1 LPVAHR
7 KLIVVFVAVS
17 VLVGLA
23 GEAIAGAVAQRATL
37 TQPTFVIKG
46 RGWGHGVGL
55 SQYGAY
61 GLARQGTSYDRIL
74 AHYYPG
80 TTLGPAPVSK
90 VRILLAEGRKSMTIS
105 SESAFRVRDG
115 DGKLHNVAPG
125 SHSFGAGLTI
135 AVKAERGAPKRKR
148 LVGPLLFSAGA
159 SPLILRR
166 PYRGQIQVISEG
178 GKLQA
183 INVLGL
189 EAYLYGVVPSEVPTD
204 WPAEA
209 LKTQAVVAR
218 SYALSS
224 RKTDAAFDL
233 YADTRS
239 QMYLGIREEEQP
251 TNDAVDA
258 TAGKV
263 LLYKGEVARTYYHST
278 SGGRTAAVADAWPG
292 SPPLPYLV
300 SVPDPGDALSP
311 HHQWGPFV
319 FAAKKIASALKA
331 RGTLLEVTTTANA
344 SGRVETVTALTDRGR
359 WSALGTHVRRAL
371 GLRSTWFAIGTL
383 ALARPA
389 EPAIFGS
396 RFGLTGVAR
405 GLGAVTLEE
414 RRAGEGWRALRS
426 VSGSSFTA
434 AIRPQVTTYY
444 RLTAGDARSG
454 VVRIAVAPS
463 VRLSSGVARTAMWGV
478 VRPVVPGATV
488 AIQRLVGESWKT
500 VAQTRVSDEGRFEVA
515 RARAFAPGTYRARV
529 APGRGLVPGTSDEL
543 DL

>member
-7 KLIVVFVAVS
+7 KLIVAFVAVS
-17 VLVGLA
+17 AIAGLA

-37 TQPTFVIKG
+37 TKPTFVIKG

-90 VRILLAEGRKSMTIS
+90 VRVLVRDGRKSLTIS

-135 AVKAERGAPKRKR
+135 AVKAEKGAPKRKR

-159 SPLILRR
+159 SPLELGR

-239 QMYLGIREEEQP
+239 QVYLGIREEEQP

-331 RGTLLEVTTTANA
+331 RGTLLEVTTTPNA

-389 EPAIFGS
+389 EPAVFGS

-426 VSGSSFTA
+426 VSGSSFTTA
-434 AIRPQVTTYY
+434 LRPEVTTYY
-444 RLTAGDARSG
+444 RLTAGVARSG
-454 VVRIAVAPS
+454 IVRVSVAPY
-463 VRLSSGVARTAMWGV
+463 VRLSSGVAGTAMWGV
-478 VRPVVPGATV
+478 VRPVIPGATV

-500 VAQTRVSDEGRFEVA
+500 VAWTTLTDKGRFEVK
-515 RARAFAPGTYRARV
+515 RAFAPGSYRARV
-529 APGRGLVPGTSDEL
+529 APGRGLVPGTSDAL